1 MSTVD
6 VMQYV
11 SSAALTGDES
21 KAGLFIGIMVV
32 MALIIIGL
40 VVFSIISSKK
50 NADNEG
56 KGKGPKN
63 NATDKK

>member
-1 MSTVD
+1 MNPMN

-11 SSAALTGDES
+11 SSAAITGDDN

-32 MALIIIGL
+32 MALIIVGL

-56 KGKGPKN
+56 EAKGPEKKD
-63 NATDKK
+63 TDQK